1 MGDGDIGRSAV
12 PTTLPL
18 RFQRMEL
25 QEHGGLSDRGL
36 DALATTTGPEALLAT
51 LTALPDQA
59 DAAAALALMLPRRQ
73 SVWWACLAVRLIPG
87 MADRAAERVALE
99 TAEAWVQT
107 TADEAAE
114 RAFTAAEFCAVAA
127 PARWAAMAAHWS
139 GPSIAPRGQQPVPPA
154 AHLTGIAT
162 RTALLFT
169 VHDPALRGR
178 VSYADLVAIGIAL
191 MHGDVGRKAQAA
203 VLDRLA
209 GS

>member
-1 MGDGDIGRSAV
+1 MPAPA
-12 PTTLPL
+12 PTVVPL
-18 RFQRMEL
+18 RFQRLEL
-25 QEHGGLSDRGL
+25 QEHGGLSAAGL
-36 DALATTTGPEALLAT
+36 EALATTTGPEALLTT
-51 LTALPDQA
+51 LMAMPDQA

-87 MADRAAERVALE
+87 IGERAAERVALE
-99 TAEAWVQT
+99 TAETWVQT
-107 TADEAAE
+107 TSDEAAE
-114 RAFTAAEFCAVAA
+114 RAFTAAEFCAVSA

-139 GPSIAPRGQQPVPPA
+139 GPSIAPRGLQPVPPA

-162 RTALLFT
+162 RTAMLFT

-178 VSYADLVAIGIAL
+178 LAFADLVAIGVAL

-209 GS
+209 GG